1 MKIYA
6 IDTHVFAKAGYD
18 FSLYREVIEA
28 AGYEFI
34 METCRNEEEVVQR
47 CADAD
52 AIINT
57 YVKMTEKSMSR
68 LKNCKVMVRTG
79 VGYDS
84 FDVDAATSLGIKICN
99 IPTYCSPE
107 VATHTTALLLAAAR
121 NLLLYTMNV
130 RAGEFDQTDGKNFPV
145 MHRPSARTV
154 GLVGFGR
161 ISRIVA
167 KQLKGIDYNVVA
179 YDPYLDSSVFAEMDV
194 QKMELDELFAVSDI
208 ICTLTPYTGETHHII
223 DAAAIGEMKDGV
235 ILVNTARGALI
246 DETALI
252 EGLRSGKIAAAGLDV
267 FETEPFNDPNHP
279 LCRMDNVILTP
290 HAAYRTA
297 ESSKELLRQAAQT
310 AVSILQGKD
319 LPNIVNKAA
328 LAAR

>member
-18 FSLYREVIEA
+18 FSLYRKVIEA

-34 METCRNEEEVVQR
+34 METCQNEEEVVQK

-52 AIINT
+52 AILNT
-57 YVKMTEKSMSR
+57 YVKMTEKSMSQ

-84 FDVDAATSLGIKICN
+84 FDVDAATALGIKICN
-99 IPTYCSPE
+99 VPTYCTPE
-107 VATHTTALLLAAAR
+107 VATHTTSLLLAASR

-145 MHRPSARTV
+145 MRRPSACTV

-161 ISRIVA
+161 ISRLVA
-167 KQLKGIDYNVVA
+167 KQLKGIDYNVIA
-179 YDPYLDSSVFAEMDV
+179 FDPYLDEGLFTEMGVKKVD
-194 QKMELDELFAVSDI
+194 LDELFATSDI
-208 ICTLTPYTGETHHII
+208 ICTLTPYTKETHHII
-223 DAAAIGEMKDGV
+223 DAAAIAKMKDGV
-235 ILVNTARGALI
+235 ILVNTARGPLIDENALI
-246 DETALI
+246 D
-252 EGLRSGKIAAAGLDV
+252 GLKSGKVAAAGLDV
-267 FETEPFNDPNHP
+267 FETEPFDDPNHP

-297 ESSKELLRQAAQT
+297 ESSRELLRQAAQT
-310 AVSILQGKD
+310 AVDILQGKD
-319 LPNIVNKAA
+319 VLNIVNKAA
-328 LAAR
+328 LAAK

>member
-34 METCRNEEEVVQR
+34 METCQNEEEVFQR

-57 YVKMTEKSMSR
+57 YVKMTAKSMSR

-84 FDVDAATSLGIKICN
+84 FDVDDATALGIKICN
-99 IPTYCSPE
+99 VPTYCTPE
-107 VATHTTALLLAAAR
+107 VATHTTSLLLAASR

-130 RAGEFDQTDGKNFPV
+130 RAGEFDKTDGKNFSV
-145 MHRPSARTV
+145 MRRPSACTV

-161 ISRIVA
+161 ISRLVA
-167 KQLKGIDYNVVA
+167 KQLKGIDYNVIA
-179 YDPYLDSSVFAEMDV
+179 FDPYLDEALFTEMGVNKVD
-194 QKMELDELFAVSDI
+194 LNELFAVSDM
-208 ICTLTPYTGETHHII
+208 ICTLTPYTRETHHII
-223 DAAAIGEMKDGV
+223 DAAAIAKMKDGV
-235 ILVNTARGALI
+235 ILVNTARGPLI
-246 DETALI
+246 DEAALI
-252 EGLRSGKIAAAGLDV
+252 AGLKSGKVAAAGLDV
-267 FETEPFNDPNHP
+267 FETEPFDDPNHP

-297 ESSKELLRQAAQT
+297 ESSRELLRQAAQT
-310 AVSILQGKD
+310 AVDILQGKD
-319 LPNIVNKAA
+319 VPNIVNKAA
-328 LAAR
+328 LAAK